1 MEKKVLA
8 KEDQERL
15 LQTLKERFEQN
26 MERHKGLTWDS
37 VQARLEVN
45 PAGLWSLHEME
56 RTSSEPDVVGVDEQT
71 GGYIYVDCAK
81 ETPSGRTNLCYDDE
95 ALESRKKNK
104 PTGSAL
110 GVAKAM
116 GIEILTE
123 EEYFKL
129 QELGEFD
136 NKTSSWVYTP
146 QELRKLGGALF
157 GDRRFGR
164 VFIYHNGAE
173 SYYSARGFRGKIQV

>member
-56 RTSSEPDVVGVDEQT
+56 RTGGEPDVVGVDEQT
-71 GGYIYVDCAK
+71 GGYIFVDCAK

-95 ALESRKKNK
+95 ALESRRRTN
-104 PTGSAL
+104 
-110 GVAKAM
+110 
-116 GIEILTE
+116 
-123 EEYFKL
+123 
-129 QELGEFD
+129 
-136 NKTSSWVYTP
+136 P
-146 QELRKLGGALF
+146 QAARWAWLRPWG
-157 GDRRFGR
+157 
-164 VFIYHNGAE
+164 
-173 SYYSARGFRGKIQV
+173 

>member
-1 MEKKVLA
+1 M
-8 KEDQERL
+8 
-15 LQTLKERFEQN
+15 
-26 MERHKGLTWDS
+26 
-37 VQARLEVN
+37 
-45 PAGLWSLHEME
+45 
-56 RTSSEPDVVGVDEQT
+56 
-71 GGYIYVDCAK
+71 
-81 ETPSGRTNLCYDDE
+81 
-95 ALESRKKNK
+95 
-104 PTGSAL
+104 
-110 GVAKAM
+110 AKAM